1 MDLEALQKRKELLEQ
16 ERARAEAL
24 LYRLQGAITLITEL
38 IADVWRNQPEP
49 ESE

>member
-1 MDLEALQKRKELLEQ
+1 MSRAALEKRKAQLEQ

-24 LYRLQGAITLITEL
+24 LYRLQGAITLVNEL
-38 IADVWRNQPEP
+38 LDEEPEP